1 MIKEIIE
8 RIRQVIRKMLGKEN
22 IRDAIGVDVAVSD
35 KMAREI
41 DLWSKMYKNN
51 RLGNEKN

>member
-22 IRDAIGVDVAVSD
+22 IRDAIGVDVADQTRWQEKLISGR
-35 KMAREI
+35 KCI
-41 DLWSKMYKNN
+41 KIN